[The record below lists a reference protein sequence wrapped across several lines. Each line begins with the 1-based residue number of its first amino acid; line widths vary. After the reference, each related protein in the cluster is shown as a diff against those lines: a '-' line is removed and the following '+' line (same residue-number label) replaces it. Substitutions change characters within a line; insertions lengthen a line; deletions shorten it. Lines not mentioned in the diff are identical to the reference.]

1 MGKVAGA
8 LDVEGKWRFCR
19 HEKDHLM
26 PQKKVDLL
34 YSPRCPAS
42 SLSIPSLPL
51 PHAGLYFPEDYKAEE
66 LKGHTQKH
74 RGTRSE
80 AQKAALM
87 TPRTPLSDC

>member
-19 HEKDHLM
+19 HEKDHLIPGV

-42 SLSIPSLPL
+42 SSLSIPSLPL
-51 PHAGLYFPEDYKAEE
+51 PFAGFYFPEDYKAEE
-66 LKGHTQKH
+66 LKGHT
-74 RGTRSE
+74 
-80 AQKAALM
+80 
-87 TPRTPLSDC
+87 